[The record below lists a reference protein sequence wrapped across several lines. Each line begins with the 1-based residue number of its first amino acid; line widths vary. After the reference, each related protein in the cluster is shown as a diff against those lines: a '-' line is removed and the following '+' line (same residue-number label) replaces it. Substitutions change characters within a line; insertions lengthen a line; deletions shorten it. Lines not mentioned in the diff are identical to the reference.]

1 VREAVKAVSVAGGQ
15 GVKACGCL
23 SGNCNGGK
31 CECFNNIVPCNSRCH
46 KGNSNPNC
54 TRKHIETEEPQA
66 TSSGSKNGK
75 SVFKNSGKNIKQ
87 K

>member
-31 CECFNNIVPCNSRCH
+31 CVCFNN
-46 KGNSNPNC
+46 
-54 TRKHIETEEPQA
+54 
-66 TSSGSKNGK
+66 
-75 SVFKNSGKNIKQ
+75 
-87 K
+87 